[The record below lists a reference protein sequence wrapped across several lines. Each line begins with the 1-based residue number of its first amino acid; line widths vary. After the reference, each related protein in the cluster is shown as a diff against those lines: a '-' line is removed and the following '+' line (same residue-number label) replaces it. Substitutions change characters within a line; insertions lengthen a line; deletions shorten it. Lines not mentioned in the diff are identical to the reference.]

1 MKDAILITGG
11 AGFIGSHL
19 CEYFYNE
26 GFEVICVDNLLTGR
40 QENLANLAGRPGFR
54 FIEQDIS
61 KGIDLKITNL
71 KAVLNF
77 ASPASPKDYIK
88 YPIETLRVGSFG
100 TYSALELARAHKV
113 RFLTAS
119 TSEVYGDPLKHP
131 QDESYWG
138 NVNPIGQRSVY
149 DEAKRFAEAITM
161 AYHREYQL
169 DTRIARIFNTY
180 GPRMR
185 LNDGR
190 ALPNFFYQALNNQNI
205 TIYGNGRQTR
215 SFCYIDDLVNG
226 LAKLLWS
233 DEHQPVNLGN
243 PEEIPIMQ
251 LASEVK
257 EVCGSKSEIIFATL
271 PEDDPV
277 LRKPDISRAQKKL
290 GWQPKV
296 SRKEGLKKTLEYFKK
311 LVTASHT

>member
-1 MKDAILITGG
+1 MKDAIVITGG

-19 CEYFYNE
+19 CEHFYNE
-26 GFEVICVDNLLTGR
+26 GFEVVCVDNLLTGR
-40 QENLANLAGRPGFR
+40 QENLANLAGKPGFS
-54 FIEQDIS
+54 FIELDIS

-100 TYSALELARAHKV
+100 TYAALELARAHQA
-113 RFLTAS
+113 RFLMAS

-161 AYHREYQL
+161 AYHRKYGL
-169 DTRIARIFNTY
+169 DIKIARIFNTY

-190 ALPNFFYQALNNQNI
+190 ALPNFFYQALNNQDI
-205 TIYGNGRQTR
+205 TVYGNGRQTR
-215 SFCYIDDLVNG
+215 SFCYIDDLVDG

-233 DEHQPVNLGN
+233 GEHQPVNL
-243 PEEIPIMQ
+243 
-251 LASEVK
+251 
-257 EVCGSKSEIIFATL
+257 
-271 PEDDPV
+271 
-277 LRKPDISRAQKKL
+277 
-290 GWQPKV
+290 
-296 SRKEGLKKTLEYFKK
+296 
-311 LVTASHT
+311 

>member
-1 MKDAILITGG
+1 MIAGG

-19 CEYFYNE
+19 CEYFYKE
-26 GFEVICVDNLLTGR
+26 GFEVVCVDNLLTGR
-40 QENLANLAGRPGFR
+40 QENLAHLEGKPGFR

-61 KGIDLKITNL
+61 TGIDVKIDHL

-77 ASPASPKDYIK
+77 ASPASPKDYVK

-100 TYSALELARAHKV
+100 TYAALELARAHQA
-113 RFLTAS
+113 RFLMAS

-149 DEAKRFAEAITM
+149 DEAKRFAEAMTM
-161 AYHREYQL
+161 AYHREYKL
-169 DTRIARIFNTY
+169 NIGIARIFNTY

-190 ALPNFFYQALNNQNI
+190 ALPNFFYQALNNQEI
-205 TIYGNGRQTR
+205 TVYGKGRQTR
-215 SFCYIDDLVNG
+215 SFCYIDDLVDG

-251 LASEVK
+251 LATEVK
-257 EVCGSKSEIIFATL
+257 EVCGSKSKIRFEPL
-271 PEDDPV
+271 PEDDPI
-277 LRKPDISRAQKKL
+277 LRKPDITRALKIL

-296 SRKEGLKKTLEYFKK
+296 SRKTGLKRTLEYFKK
-311 LVTASHT
+311 LVTVSHA